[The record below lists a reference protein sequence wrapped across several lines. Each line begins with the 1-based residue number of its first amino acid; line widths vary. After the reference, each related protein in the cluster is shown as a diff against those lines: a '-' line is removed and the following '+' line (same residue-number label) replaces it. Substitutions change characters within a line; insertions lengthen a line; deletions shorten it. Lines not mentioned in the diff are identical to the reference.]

1 MVVAAGAL
9 LFSLIS
15 VLSCEGWNE
24 KEEEEG
30 DVGHGTTL
38 PIAKENKKSEKEFAI
53 CDRDPREKPTE
64 RRVCGVAE

>member
-30 DVGHGTTL
+30 DVGCVE
-38 PIAKENKKSEKEFAI
+38 IKEDGDCIKKY
-53 CDRDPREKPTE
+53 
-64 RRVCGVAE
+64 